1 MSGDAIESS
10 CIVLS
15 VGDRI
20 EDGVPTLELW
30 SLVGEM
36 DLARSRV
43 PINQSTLNN
52 ATCAMTT
59 DQLSGLAV
67 LFVLE

>member
-1 MSGDAIESS
+1 MASRGVECDRKVSGEAIESS
-10 CIVLS
+10 CMVLS

-20 EDGVPTLELW
+20 GDGVPTLELW

-43 PINQSTLNN
+43 PFNQSAFEQRHMRHDN
-52 ATCAMTT
+52 
-59 DQLSGLAV
+59 
-67 LFVLE
+67 